1 MINLFCRFLNKN
13 IYRFDFMNFLSKLAR
28 GEYSL
33 PMTFWV
39 YGTLYQM
46 LIGAIMI
53 ATIYF
58 GVASIDTAGLDYS
71 QEKSKVIEEVF
82 SRMGLGYLIAI
93 LLEILILVIYTIIVT
108 IGLWRS
114 ASNRDGWFWS
124 TIVKIMIAGSL
135 LYYLY
140 GVLVSYDI
148 I

>member
-1 MINLFCRFLNKN
+1 
-13 IYRFDFMNFLSKLAR
+13 MNFLSKLAK

-46 LIGAIMI
+46 LIGAIII

-58 GVASIDTAGLDYS
+58 GVASIDTTGIDYS
-71 QEKSKVIEEVF
+71 QPDKAKIIEEVF
-82 SRMGLGYLIAI
+82 ERMHFGYLIAI
-93 LLEILILVIYTIIVT
+93 LLEILFLLIYTIIVT

-114 ASNRDGWFWS
+114 ATNRDGWFWS
-124 TIVKIMIAGSL
+124 SIVKLMIAGSL

-140 GVLVSYDI
+140 GVLVSYNI

>member
-1 MINLFCRFLNKN
+1 MSFF
-13 IYRFDFMNFLSKLAR
+13 SKLVK

-39 YGTLYQM
+39 YGTLYQ
-46 LIGAIMI
+46 LIIGAIMI

-58 GVASIDTAGLDYS
+58 GVASIDTTGIDYT
-71 QEKSKVIEEVF
+71 QPDKAKIIEEVF
-82 SRMGLGYLIAI
+82 ERMHLGYLIAI
-93 LLEILILVIYTIIVT
+93 LLEILFLIIYTIIVT

-124 TIVKIMIAGSL
+124 SIVKLMIAGSL

-140 GVLVSYDI
+140 GVLVSYNI

>member
-1 MINLFCRFLNKN
+1 
-13 IYRFDFMNFLSKLAR
+13 MNFLSKLYR

-39 YGTLYQM
+39 YGTLYQI

-58 GVASIDTAGLDYS
+58 AVASIDTTGIDYT
-71 QEKSKVIEEVF
+71 QPDKAKIIEEVF
-82 SRMGLGYLIAI
+82 DRMHLGYLLAI
-93 LLEILILVIYTIIVT
+93 LFEIFFLVIYTLIVT

-124 TIVKIMIAGSL
+124 LIVKLIIAGSI

-140 GVLVSYDI
+140 GALVSYNI

>member
-1 MINLFCRFLNKN
+1 
-13 IYRFDFMNFLSKLAR
+13 MNFLSKLYR

-39 YGTLYQM
+39 YGTLYQI
-46 LIGAIMI
+46 LIGAILI

-58 GVASIDTAGLDYS
+58 GIASIDTTGIDYT
-71 QEKSKVIEEVF
+71 QPDKAKIIEEVF
-82 SRMGLGYLIAI
+82 DRMHLGYLLAI
-93 LLEILILVIYTIIVT
+93 LFEIFFLVIYTLIVT

-114 ASNRDGWFWS
+114 PSNRDGWFWS
-124 TIVKIMIAGSL
+124 LIVKLIIAGSI

-140 GVLVSYDI
+140 GTLVSYNI

>member
-1 MINLFCRFLNKN
+1 MS
-13 IYRFDFMNFLSKLAR
+13 FLSKLAK

-39 YGTLYQM
+39 YGTLYQL

-93 LLEILILVIYTIIVT
+93 LLEILILIIYTIIVT

-124 TIVKIMIAGSL
+124 AIVKIMIAGSL

-140 GVLVSYDI
+140 GALVSYNI

>member
-1 MINLFCRFLNKN
+1 
-13 IYRFDFMNFLSKLAR
+13 MNFLAKLAK

-58 GVASIDTAGLDYS
+58 GIASIDTTGIDYT
-71 QEKSKVIEEVF
+71 QPDKAKIIDEVVE
-82 SRMGLGYLIAI
+82 RMHFGYLLAI
-93 LLEILILVIYTIIVT
+93 LFEIIFLVVYTIIVT
-108 IGLWRS
+108 IGLWKS

-124 TIVKIMIAGSL
+124 SIVKIIIVGSL

-140 GVLVSYDI
+140 GVLVNYNI

>member
-1 MINLFCRFLNKN
+1 
-13 IYRFDFMNFLSKLAR
+13 MNFLSKLAK

-58 GVASIDTAGLDYS
+58 GIASIDTTGIDYT
-71 QEKSKVIEEVF
+71 QPDKAKIIDEVVE
-82 SRMGLGYLIAI
+82 RMHFGYLLAI
-93 LLEILILVIYTIIVT
+93 LFEILFLLIYTIIVT
-108 IGLWRS
+108 IGLWKS

-124 TIVKIMIAGSL
+124 AIVKLMIAGSL

-140 GVLVSYDI
+140 GVLVTYNI

>member
-1 MINLFCRFLNKN
+1 MSFF
-13 IYRFDFMNFLSKLAR
+13 SKLIK

-58 GVASIDTAGLDYS
+58 GVASIDTTGIDYT
-71 QEKSKVIEEVF
+71 QPDKAKIIEEVF
-82 SRMGLGYLIAI
+82 DRMHLGYLIAI
-93 LLEILILVIYTIIVT
+93 LLEILFLLIYTIIVT

-114 ASNRDGWFWS
+114 ATNRDGWFWS
-124 TIVKIMIAGSL
+124 SIVKLMIAGSL

-140 GVLVSYDI
+140 GALVSYNI

>member
-1 MINLFCRFLNKN
+1 
-13 IYRFDFMNFLSKLAR
+13 MNFLAKLAK

-46 LIGAIMI
+46 LIGALMI

-58 GVASIDTAGLDYS
+58 GIASIDTTGIDYT
-71 QEKSKVIEEVF
+71 QPDKAKIIDEVVE
-82 SRMGLGYLIAI
+82 RMHFGYLLAI
-93 LLEILILVIYTIIVT
+93 LFEIIFLVVYTIIVT
-108 IGLWRS
+108 IGLWKS

-124 TIVKIMIAGSL
+124 SIVKIIIVGSL

-140 GVLVSYDI
+140 GVLVNYNI

>member
-39 YGTLYQM
+39 YGTLYQI

-124 TIVKIMIAGSL
+124 SIVKIMIAGSL

-140 GVLVSYDI
+140 GVLVSYNI

>member
-13 IYRFDFMNFLSKLAR
+13 IYRFDFMNFLSKLAK

-39 YGTLYQM
+39 YGTLYQI

-82 SRMGLGYLIAI
+82 SKMGLGYLIAI

-124 TIVKIMIAGSL
+124 AIVKIMIAGSL

-140 GVLVSYDI
+140 GVLVSYNI

>member
-1 MINLFCRFLNKN
+1 
-13 IYRFDFMNFLSKLAR
+13 MNFLSKLAK

-58 GVASIDTAGLDYS
+58 GIASIDTTGIDYT
-71 QEKSKVIEEVF
+71 QPDKAKIIDEVVE
-82 SRMGLGYLIAI
+82 RMHFGYLLAI
-93 LLEILILVIYTIIVT
+93 LFEILFLLIYTIIVT

-124 TIVKIMIAGSL
+124 AIVKLMISGSL

-140 GVLVSYDI
+140 GVLVTYNI

>member
-1 MINLFCRFLNKN
+1 
-13 IYRFDFMNFLSKLAR
+13 MNFFSKLAK

-58 GVASIDTAGLDYS
+58 GVASIDTTGIDYS
-71 QEKSKVIEEVF
+71 QPDKAKIIEEVF
-82 SRMGLGYLIAI
+82 ERMHLGYLIAI
-93 LLEILILVIYTIIVT
+93 LLEILILLIYTIIVT

-114 ASNRDGWFWS
+114 ATNRDGWFWS
-124 TIVKIMIAGSL
+124 SIVKLMIAGSL

-140 GVLVSYDI
+140 GVLVSYNI

>member
-1 MINLFCRFLNKN
+1 
-13 IYRFDFMNFLSKLAR
+13 MNFLGKLVK

-39 YGTLYQM
+39 YGTLYQI

-58 GVASIDTAGLDYS
+58 GVASIDPTGIDYT
-71 QEKSKVIEEVF
+71 QPDKAKIMDEVVE
-82 SRMGLGYLIAI
+82 RMHFGYLLAI
-93 LLEILILVIYTIIVT
+93 LFEIIFLVVYTIIVT
-108 IGLWRS
+108 IGLWKS

-124 TIVKIMIAGSL
+124 SIVKIIIVGSL

-140 GVLVSYDI
+140 GALVSYNI

>member
-1 MINLFCRFLNKN
+1 
-13 IYRFDFMNFLSKLAR
+13 MNFLSKLAK

-46 LIGAIMI
+46 LIGALMI

-58 GVASIDTAGLDYS
+58 GIASIDTTGIDYT
-71 QEKSKVIEEVF
+71 QPDKAKIIEEVF
-82 SRMGLGYLIAI
+82 ERMHFGYLIAI
-93 LLEILILVIYTIIVT
+93 LLEILFLLIYTIIVT

-114 ASNRDGWFWS
+114 ATNRDGWFWS
-124 TIVKIMIAGSL
+124 SIVKLMIAGSL

-140 GVLVSYDI
+140 GVLVSYNI

>member
-1 MINLFCRFLNKN
+1 
-13 IYRFDFMNFLSKLAR
+13 MNFLSKLVK

-39 YGTLYQM
+39 YGTLYQI

-58 GVASIDTAGLDYS
+58 GVASIDTTGIDYS
-71 QEKSKVIEEVF
+71 QPDKAKIVEEVF
-82 SRMGLGYLIAI
+82 DRMHLGYLIAI
-93 LLEILILVIYTIIVT
+93 LLEILFLLIYTILVT

-114 ASNRDGWFWS
+114 ATNRDGWFWS
-124 TIVKIMIAGSL
+124 SIVKLMIAGSL

-140 GVLVSYDI
+140 GVLVSYNI

>member
-1 MINLFCRFLNKN
+1 MSFF
-13 IYRFDFMNFLSKLAR
+13 SKLAK

-39 YGTLYQM
+39 YGTLYQI
-46 LIGAIMI
+46 LIGAIII

-58 GVASIDTAGLDYS
+58 GVASIDTTGIDYT
-71 QEKSKVIEEVF
+71 QADKAKIIEEVF
-82 SRMGLGYLIAI
+82 ERMHFGYLLAI
-93 LLEILILVIYTIIVT
+93 LLEILFLIVYTIIIT

-114 ASNRDGWFWS
+114 ATNRDGWFWS
-124 TIVKIMIAGSL
+124 AIVKLMIVGSL

-140 GVLVSYDI
+140 GALVSYGI

>member
-1 MINLFCRFLNKN
+1 
-13 IYRFDFMNFLSKLAR
+13 MNFLSKLAK

-58 GVASIDTAGLDYS
+58 GVASIDTTGIDYS
-71 QEKSKVIEEVF
+71 QPDKAKIIEEVF
-82 SRMGLGYLIAI
+82 ERMHLGYLIAI
-93 LLEILILVIYTIIVT
+93 LLEILFLLIYTIIVT

-114 ASNRDGWFWS
+114 ATNRDGWFWS
-124 TIVKIMIAGSL
+124 SIVKLMIAGSL

-140 GVLVSYDI
+140 GVLVSYNI

>member
-1 MINLFCRFLNKN
+1 
-13 IYRFDFMNFLSKLAR
+13 MNFFSKLAK

-46 LIGAIMI
+46 IIGAIMI

-58 GVASIDTAGLDYS
+58 GVASIDTTGIDYS
-71 QEKSKVIEEVF
+71 QPDKAKIVEEVF
-82 SRMGLGYLIAI
+82 ERMHIGYLIAI
-93 LLEILILVIYTIIVT
+93 LLEMLILLIYTIIVT

-124 TIVKIMIAGSL
+124 AIVKLMIAGSL

-140 GVLVSYDI
+140 GALVTYNI

>member
-1 MINLFCRFLNKN
+1 
-13 IYRFDFMNFLSKLAR
+13 MNFLSKLAK

-58 GVASIDTAGLDYS
+58 GIASIDTTGIDYT
-71 QEKSKVIEEVF
+71 QPDKAKIIDEVVE
-82 SRMGLGYLIAI
+82 RMHFGYLLAI
-93 LLEILILVIYTIIVT
+93 LFEILFLLIYTIIVT
-108 IGLWRS
+108 IGLWKS

-124 TIVKIMIAGSL
+124 AIVKLMIAGSL

-140 GVLVSYDI
+140 GVLVTYNVI
-148 I
+148 

>member
-1 MINLFCRFLNKN
+1 
-13 IYRFDFMNFLSKLAR
+13 MNFFSKLAK

-58 GVASIDTAGLDYS
+58 GVASIDTTGIDYT
-71 QEKSKVIEEVF
+71 QPDKAKIIEEVF
-82 SRMGLGYLIAI
+82 ERMHLSYLIAI
-93 LLEILILVIYTIIVT
+93 LLEILFLLIYTIIVT

-124 TIVKIMIAGSL
+124 SIVKLMIAGSL

-140 GVLVSYDI
+140 GALVNYNI

>member
-1 MINLFCRFLNKN
+1 MSFF
-13 IYRFDFMNFLSKLAR
+13 SKLAK

-58 GVASIDTAGLDYS
+58 GIASIDTTGIDYT
-71 QEKSKVIEEVF
+71 QPDKAKIIDEVVE
-82 SRMGLGYLIAI
+82 RMHFGYLLAI
-93 LLEILILVIYTIIVT
+93 LFEILFLLIYTIIVT

-124 TIVKIMIAGSL
+124 AIVKLMIAGSL

-140 GVLVSYDI
+140 GVLVTYNI

>member
-1 MINLFCRFLNKN
+1 ME
-13 IYRFDFMNFLSKLAR
+13 MNFLSKLAK
-28 GEYSL
+28 GEFSL

-39 YGTLYQM
+39 YGTLYQII
-46 LIGAIMI
+46 IGAIMI

-58 GVASIDTAGLDYS
+58 GVASIDTSGIDYS
-71 QEKSKVIEEVF
+71 QEKSVVIEQVF
-82 SRMGLGYLIAI
+82 SSMGLGYLIAI
-93 LLEILILVIYTIIVT
+93 LLEILILLIYTIIVT

-124 TIVKIMIAGSL
+124 GLVKIMIVGSL

-140 GVLVSYDI
+140 GVLVSYNI

>member
-1 MINLFCRFLNKN
+1 
-13 IYRFDFMNFLSKLAR
+13 MNFLSKLAK

-46 LIGAIMI
+46 LIGVIMI

-58 GVASIDTAGLDYS
+58 GIASIDTTGIDYT
-71 QEKSKVIEEVF
+71 QPDKAKIIDEVVE
-82 SRMGLGYLIAI
+82 RMHFGYLLAI
-93 LLEILILVIYTIIVT
+93 LFEILFLLIYTIIVT
-108 IGLWRS
+108 IGLWKS

-124 TIVKIMIAGSL
+124 AIVKLMIAGSL

-140 GVLVSYDI
+140 GLLVSYNI

>member
-1 MINLFCRFLNKN
+1 MSFF
-13 IYRFDFMNFLSKLAR
+13 SKLVK

-46 LIGAIMI
+46 IIGAIMI

-58 GVASIDTAGLDYS
+58 GVASIDTTGIDYT
-71 QEKSKVIEEVF
+71 QPDKAKIIEEVF
-82 SRMGLGYLIAI
+82 ERMHLGYLIAI
-93 LLEILILVIYTIIVT
+93 LLEILFLLIYTIIVT

-114 ASNRDGWFWS
+114 ATNRDGWFWS
-124 TIVKIMIAGSL
+124 SIVKLMIAGSL

-140 GVLVSYDI
+140 GVLVSYNI

>member
-1 MINLFCRFLNKN
+1 
-13 IYRFDFMNFLSKLAR
+13 MNFFSKLAK

-58 GVASIDTAGLDYS
+58 GVASIDTTGIDYT
-71 QEKSKVIEEVF
+71 QPDKAKIIEEVF
-82 SRMGLGYLIAI
+82 ERMHLGYLIAI
-93 LLEILILVIYTIIVT
+93 LLEILFLIIYTIIVT

-124 TIVKIMIAGSL
+124 SIVKLMIAGSL

-140 GVLVSYDI
+140 GVLVSYNI

>member
-1 MINLFCRFLNKN
+1 
-13 IYRFDFMNFLSKLAR
+13 MNFLSKLAK

-58 GVASIDTAGLDYS
+58 GVASIDTTGIDYT
-71 QEKSKVIEEVF
+71 QPDKAKIIEEVF
-82 SRMGLGYLIAI
+82 ERMHFGYLIAI
-93 LLEILILVIYTIIVT
+93 LLEILFLLIYTIIVT

-114 ASNRDGWFWS
+114 ATNRDGWFWS
-124 TIVKIMIAGSL
+124 SIVKLMIAGSL

-140 GVLVSYDI
+140 GVLVSYNI

>member
-1 MINLFCRFLNKN
+1 
-13 IYRFDFMNFLSKLAR
+13 MNFLSKLAK

-46 LIGAIMI
+46 LIGALMI

-58 GVASIDTAGLDYS
+58 GIASIDITGIDYT
-71 QEKSKVIEEVF
+71 QPDKAKIIDEVVE
-82 SRMGLGYLIAI
+82 RMHFGYLLAI
-93 LLEILILVIYTIIVT
+93 LFEIIFLVVYTIIVT
-108 IGLWRS
+108 IGLWKS

-124 TIVKIMIAGSL
+124 SIVKIIIVGSL

-140 GVLVSYDI
+140 GALVSYNI

>member
-1 MINLFCRFLNKN
+1 
-13 IYRFDFMNFLSKLAR
+13 MNFLSKLAK

-58 GVASIDTAGLDYS
+58 GIASIDTTGIDYT
-71 QEKSKVIEEVF
+71 QPDKAKIIDEVVE
-82 SRMGLGYLIAI
+82 RMHFGYLLAI
-93 LLEILILVIYTIIVT
+93 LFEILFLLIYTIIVT

-124 TIVKIMIAGSL
+124 AIVKLMIAGSL

-140 GVLVSYDI
+140 GVLVTYNI

>member
-1 MINLFCRFLNKN
+1 
-13 IYRFDFMNFLSKLAR
+13 MNFFSKLAK

-58 GVASIDTAGLDYS
+58 GVASIDTTGIDYS
-71 QEKSKVIEEVF
+71 QPDKAKIIEEVF
-82 SRMGLGYLIAI
+82 ERMHIGYLIAI
-93 LLEILILVIYTIIVT
+93 LLEILFLLIYTIIVT

-114 ASNRDGWFWS
+114 ATNRDGWFWS
-124 TIVKIMIAGSL
+124 SIVKLMIAGSL

-140 GVLVSYDI
+140 GVLVSYNI

>member
-1 MINLFCRFLNKN
+1 
-13 IYRFDFMNFLSKLAR
+13 MNFLSKLAK

-39 YGTLYQM
+39 YGTLYQII
-46 LIGAIMI
+46 IGIIMI

-58 GVASIDTAGLDYS
+58 GIASIDTSGIDYS
-71 QEKSKVIEEVF
+71 EDKSKVIEEVF

-93 LLEILILVIYTIIVT
+93 LLEILILLIYTIIVT

-124 TIVKIMIAGSL
+124 SLVKLMIAGSL

-140 GVLVSYDI
+140 GVLVSYNI

>member
-1 MINLFCRFLNKN
+1 
-13 IYRFDFMNFLSKLAR
+13 MNFLSKLAK

-58 GVASIDTAGLDYS
+58 GIASIDTTGIDYT
-71 QEKSKVIEEVF
+71 QPDKAKIIDEVVE
-82 SRMGLGYLIAI
+82 RMHFGYLLAI
-93 LLEILILVIYTIIVT
+93 LFEILFLLIYTIIVT
-108 IGLWRS
+108 IGLWKS

-124 TIVKIMIAGSL
+124 AIVKLMIAGSL

-140 GVLVSYDI
+140 GLLVSYNI

>member
-1 MINLFCRFLNKN
+1 MINLFYRFLNKN
-13 IYRFDFMNFLSKLAR
+13 IYRFDYMNFLSKLAK

-39 YGTLYQM
+39 YGTLYQII
-46 LIGAIMI
+46 IGAIMI

-58 GVASIDTAGLDYS
+58 GVASVDTSGIDYS
-71 QEKSKVIEEVF
+71 QEKSVVIEQVF
-82 SRMGLGYLIAI
+82 SSMGLGYLIAI
-93 LLEILILVIYTIIVT
+93 LLEILILLIYTIIVT

-124 TIVKIMIAGSL
+124 GLVKIMIVGSL

-140 GVLVSYDI
+140 GVLVSYNI

>member
-1 MINLFCRFLNKN
+1 
-13 IYRFDFMNFLSKLAR
+13 MNFLSKLYR

-39 YGTLYQM
+39 YGTLYQI

-58 GVASIDTAGLDYS
+58 GVMSIDTTGIDYT
-71 QEKSKVIEEVF
+71 QPDKQKIIDEVIE
-82 SRMGLGYLIAI
+82 RMHLGYLLAI
-93 LLEILILVIYTIIVT
+93 LFEIFFLLIYTLIVT

-124 TIVKIMIAGSL
+124 LIVKLIIAGSI

-140 GVLVSYDI
+140 GALVSYNI

>member
-1 MINLFCRFLNKN
+1 MSFF
-13 IYRFDFMNFLSKLAR
+13 SKLAK

-58 GVASIDTAGLDYS
+58 GVASIDTTGIDYS
-71 QEKSKVIEEVF
+71 QPDKAKIIEEVF
-82 SRMGLGYLIAI
+82 ERMHLGYLIAI
-93 LLEILILVIYTIIVT
+93 LLEILFLLIYTIIVT

-114 ASNRDGWFWS
+114 ATNRDGWFWS
-124 TIVKIMIAGSL
+124 SIVKLMIAGSL

-140 GVLVSYDI
+140 GVLVSYNI